1 MAASAILDVQDPCR
15 LGGEQLMQKHGK
27 WVVRQVA
34 VHDRL
39 RDATYH
45 KAAATIATTTMPVA
59 TGSASIPV
67 MREGTILALERTGV
81 NAEDVNF

>member
-1 MAASAILDVQDPCR
+1 LDVQNPRR
-15 LGGEQLMQKHGK
+15 LGGEQLMQKRGK
-27 WVVRQVA
+27 WIVRQVA

-45 KAAATIATTTMPVA
+45 KAAATTATTTMPVA
-59 TGSASIPV
+59 MGSASIPV
-67 MREGTILALERTGV
+67 MSEGTILAPETTGV